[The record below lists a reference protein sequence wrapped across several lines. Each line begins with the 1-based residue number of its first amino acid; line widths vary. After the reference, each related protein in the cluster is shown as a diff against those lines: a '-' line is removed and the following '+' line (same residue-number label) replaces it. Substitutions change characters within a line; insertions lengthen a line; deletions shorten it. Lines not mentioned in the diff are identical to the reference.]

1 MRMKKEEID
10 FAFLKEQ
17 AKKELEKEY
26 TSFAGFIGLLV
37 RTVNPLSYKKLSQGS
52 YKDGMRYFFHLLLFS
67 YILFF
72 LITIPHFFGFYTEF
86 RAATTQLN
94 NFTLVPRLE
103 VNQLLSF
110 DSFDLI
116 IANEKE
122 YDGEALLITQK
133 SISWQNTWCLL
144 FKPACFFYEDD
155 PEVFDSTRAQNIVE
169 DSDALTK
176 MIFGLLLL
184 LLPGILIAAFV
195 YLIIKYVFM
204 ILVFFVLGYIWAFML
219 RMEIHLRQLLL
230 IALYSLSLSIIV
242 ETVLSI
248 YYDTYSVPYLLSF
261 VLFLL
266 STYITAEKPFHHRK
280 GL

>member
-1 MRMKKEEID
+1 MKKEEID
-10 FAFLKEQ
+10 FDFLKEQ

-26 TSFAGFIGLLV
+26 TSFAGFLGVLV
-37 RTVNPLSYKKLSQGS
+37 RTANPLSYKKLSHGS
-52 YKDGMRYFFHLLLFS
+52 YKDGLRYFFHLLLLS

-72 LITIPHFFGFYTEF
+72 LLTIPHLLGFYSEF
-86 RAATTQLN
+86 RSATTQLN
-94 NFTLVPRLE
+94 NFTLVPQLE
-103 VNQLLSF
+103 VNQILSF

-133 SISWQNTWCLL
+133 SVSWPNTWCLL

-155 PEVFDSTRAQNIVE
+155 PEVFDSSRAQDMV
-169 DSDALTK
+169 DDGDALTK
-176 MIFGLLLL
+176 WVFGLLLL
-184 LLPGILIAAFV
+184 LLPGILIATFI
-195 YLIIKYVFM
+195 YLIIKYVLM
-204 ILVFFVLGYIWAFML
+204 ILVFFVLGYIWAFLL
-219 RMEIHLRQLLL
+219 RMEIHLRQLFL
-230 IALYSLSLSIIV
+230 IALYSLSLSIVV
-242 ETVLSI
+242 ETVLSAF
-248 YYDTYSVPYLLSF
+248 YDTYSVPYLLSF